1 MRMQIHQDSGL
12 DMIETESKAILYQDR
27 LENALADAG
36 ISDFVWPDPQILRVF
51 QLKDGRLAMS
61 RETEY
66 GLEQSAA
73 PLIFGEL
80 FSQFE
85 TQLEAMQTAQTTR
98 QALENE
104 AL

>member
-1 MRMQIHQDSGL
+1 MRMQIHQDGGL
-12 DMIETESKAILYQDR
+12 DIIEAESKEIFYQDS

-36 ISDFVWPDPQILRVF
+36 ISDFIWPDPQIVRVF

-73 PLIFGEL
+73 PLMFAEL

-85 TQLEAMQTAQTTR
+85 TKLEAMQNAQTTR
-98 QALENE
+98 QTLESE